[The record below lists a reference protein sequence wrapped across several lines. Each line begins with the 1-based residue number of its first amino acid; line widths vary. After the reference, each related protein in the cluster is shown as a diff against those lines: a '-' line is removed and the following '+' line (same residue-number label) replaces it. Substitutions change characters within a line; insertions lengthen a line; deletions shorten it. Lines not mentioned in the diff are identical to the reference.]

1 MKKLE
6 WKQIRKEA
14 RENET
19 YYVKETFWTNRIVTY
34 IVIGLFV
41 LLLVTGIGGYLYVRH
56 ALGPVDANNQ
66 NKVAVTIP
74 IGSTNREIATIL
86 KENGLIHNVDLFN
99 FYLKSKSVSGL
110 QAGHYELSPNMTAE
124 EMVLALEKG
133 GTPIAVDAD
142 TKLTVVEGMTIEQ
155 IGDMIAKNTPITKEE
170 FMATVNDE
178 TFVKQLTTQFPSLL
192 NGLMEIEGL
201 KYRLEGYLFP
211 ATYDYFAGTD
221 VKEIIT
227 QMVAKTNLEYHKL
240 KDSGDLENTWLS
252 FHQVLTLASIVEKE
266 GITDEDRKLIAGVF
280 FNRIN
285 AEMPLQSDITVLYAL
300 GVHKELVTYED
311 LEIDSPYNLYK
322 YNGLGPGPY
331 NSPSLN
337 AVMAVLNPTYSDYYY
352 FVADLETQK
361 VYYSSTIEEHDALVA
376 QYVNKDSSSSQESSS
391 EATDESEQTE

>member
-6 WKQIRKEA
+6 WKKIREQA
-14 RENET
+14 RESET
-19 YYVKETFWTNRIVTY
+19 YHVKETLWTNRIVKY
-34 IVIGLFV
+34 IIIGLFIF
-41 LLLVTGIGGYLYVRH
+41 LLVTGVGGYLYVRH

-74 IGSTNREIATIL
+74 IGSSNREIATIL
-86 KENGLIHNVDLFN
+86 KEHGIIHHVDLFN

-110 QAGHYELSPNMTAE
+110 QAGHYELSPAMTAE
-124 EMVLALEKG
+124 EVIIALEKG
-133 GTPIAVDAD
+133 GTPIAVDVD
-142 TKLTVVEGMTIEQ
+142 TKLTVIEGMTLEQ
-155 IGDMIAKNTPITKEE
+155 IAEMVANNTPFTKEE

-178 TFVKQLTTQFPSLL
+178 AFVKHLTTQFPSLL

-240 KDSGDLENTWLS
+240 KDNGDLNDTWMS

-280 FNRIN
+280 LNRIN

-311 LEIDSPYNLYK
+311 LEVDSPYNLYK
-322 YNGLGPGPY
+322 HHGLGPGPY
-331 NSPSLN
+331 DSPSLN
-337 AVMAVLNPTYSDYYY
+337 AILAVLHPTYSDYYY

-361 VYYSSTIEEHDALVA
+361 IYYSATIEEHDALVA
-376 QYVNKDSSSSQESSS
+376 QYVNKESSSTQEVSS
-391 EATDESEQTE
+391 EATDESEETE